1 MVSHLKKESD
11 LSRLMSYAG
20 GHKAFTYASW
30 VLSAVSALM
39 ALVPFL
45 YIWMILRDVLNA
57 APDYSKAVNIPHYG
71 WMAVLSYLVYV
82 LALLCSHTSAFRVAT
97 NLRLAVTEHLAR
109 LPLGLTERY
118 GSGRLRKVIQE
129 STGAAETYLAH
140 QLPDQYGAMAT
151 PVGLLVLL
159 IVFDWRL
166 GLLSLV
172 PVVLGFAIM
181 SAMTGKRMEEK
192 MRQYGNALA
201 AMSNEAVEYV
211 RGIPVVKTFG
221 QSVFS
226 FKKFKATIDEYEKWV
241 VAYTKDMRMPMM
253 LYTAAINGVF
263 AFLIAGGLLF
273 TKSGV
278 TPEFLLNLLFYIII
292 TPVIAL
298 TLTKTMQMSENKM
311 IVADALSRIDSVLNA
326 EPVSVSDEPQHPK
339 DGSVKLSDVH
349 FSYDGETEVIKGVS
363 MDIKSGQTV
372 ALVGPSGGGKS
383 TLASLMCRFFDVQSG
398 SISVGGADV
407 REIPKEELMDTVS
420 FGFQNSRLIKGSIL
434 DNVKL
439 GRPEATEEEVL
450 AALRAAQCMDII
462 EKFPDGVHTV
472 IGTKG
477 VYLSGGEQQRI
488 SIARAFLKDA
498 PIILLDEATASLDVE
513 NETLIQT
520 ALSRLIQNKTVL
532 IIAHRM
538 RTVAGADKIVVLSD
552 GVVAEQGAPD
562 ALYAQNGL
570 YTHMVQLQT
579 GSQNWA
585 I

>member
-1 MVSHLKKESD
+1 MIEIIYHD
-11 LSRLMSYAG
+11 GTDAIPCPPGQTG
-20 GHKAFTYASW
+20 GFENADGNGEVHCYP
-30 VLSAVSALM
+30 LLDGVSAMLM
-39 ALVPFL
+39 
-45 YIWMILRDVLNA
+45 
-57 APDYSKAVNIPHYG
+57 
-71 WMAVLSYLVYV
+71 
-82 LALLCSHTSAFRVAT
+82 
-97 NLRLAVTEHLAR
+97 RLEM
-109 LPLGLTERY
+109 
-118 GSGRLRKVIQE
+118 
-129 STGAAETYLAH
+129 ETYLAH

-326 EPVSVSDEPQHPK
+326 EPVSASDEPQHPK

-398 SISVGGADV
+398 SISIGGADV
-407 REIPKEELMDTVS
+407 REIPKR
-420 FGFQNSRLIKGSIL
+420 N
-434 DNVKL
+434 
-439 GRPEATEEEVL
+439 RPRDA
-450 AALRAAQCMDII
+450 
-462 EKFPDGVHTV
+462 EK
-472 IGTKG
+472 
-477 VYLSGGEQQRI
+477 R
-488 SIARAFLKDA
+488 
-498 PIILLDEATASLDVE
+498 
-513 NETLIQT
+513 
-520 ALSRLIQNKTVL
+520 
-532 IIAHRM
+532 
-538 RTVAGADKIVVLSD
+538 AGAY
-552 GVVAEQGAPD
+552 P
-562 ALYAQNGL
+562 
-570 YTHMVQLQT
+570 
-579 GSQNWA
+579 
-585 I
+585 

>member
-1 MVSHLKKESD
+1 MKKGSD

-71 WMAVLSYLVYV
+71 WMAVLFAVLSYLVYV

-97 NLRLAVTEHLAR
+97 NLRLAVTEHLAK
-109 LPLGLTERY
+109 LPLGFTERY

-159 IVFDWRL
+159 FVFDWRL

-241 VAYTKDMRMPMM
+241 VAYTMELRMPMM
-253 LYTAAINGVF
+253 FYTAAINGVF

-292 TPVIAL
+292 TPVISL
-298 TLTKTMQMSENKM
+298 TLTKIMYMSENKM
-311 IVADALSRIDSVLNA
+311 IVADALSRIDSVLDA

-398 SISVGGADV
+398 SISIGCADV

-420 FGFQNSRLIKGSIL
+420 FVFQNSRLIKGSIL

-439 GRPEATEEEVL
+439 GRPEAAEEEVL
-450 AALRAAQCMDII
+450 AALKAAQY
-462 EKFPDGVHTV
+462 GH
-472 IGTKG
+472 
-477 VYLSGGEQQRI
+477 
-488 SIARAFLKDA
+488 
-498 PIILLDEATASLDVE
+498 
-513 NETLIQT
+513 
-520 ALSRLIQNKTVL
+520 
-532 IIAHRM
+532 H
-538 RTVAGADKIVVLSD
+538 
-552 GVVAEQGAPD
+552 
-562 ALYAQNGL
+562 
-570 YTHMVQLQT
+570 
-579 GSQNWA
+579 
-585 I
+585 